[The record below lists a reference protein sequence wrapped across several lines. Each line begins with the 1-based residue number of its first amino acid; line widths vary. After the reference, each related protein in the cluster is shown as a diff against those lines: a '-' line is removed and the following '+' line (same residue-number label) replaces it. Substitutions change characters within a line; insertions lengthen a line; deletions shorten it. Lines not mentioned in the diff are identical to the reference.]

1 MAKYKL
7 LVEASQYSYKNV
19 STPELID
26 GGNGKTEVKDKLL
39 YTIPKGTIVDAEPL
53 KFNGGENEDFPNSF
67 QIALKKDTDKYPV
80 FLGNIRDVK
89 NNAYFQK
96 ELELVSDDS
105 KVTLDKNVKVINSE
119 QHGLGADYPDNT
131 DVTPQTFLQKHKN
144 HLLIVGAIV
153 IGYLAYKKFKK

>member
-7 LVEASQYSYKNV
+7 LIEASQYSFKNV
-19 STPELID
+19 PAPELTGGD
-26 GGNGKTEVKDKLL
+26 GTKEVHDKLL
-39 YTIPKGTIVDAEPL
+39 YTIPKGTIIEAEPL

-67 QIALKKDTDKYPV
+67 QVALKKDTDKYPV
-80 FLGNIRDVK
+80 YLGNIRDVK
-89 NNAYFQK
+89 NNAYFKK

-131 DVTPQTFLQKHKN
+131 DVAPQTFLEKN
-144 HLLIVGAIV
+144 KTNLLIVGV
-153 IGYLAYKKFKK
+153 LVLGYLAYKKFNK